1 MHSISMFNKDFRSLN
16 RVRIEDMSLHDLGES
31 SGVVRDHEAS

>member
-1 MHSISMFNKDFRSLN
+1 MHDISMCNKDFRSLN
-16 RVRIEDMSLHDLGES
+16 RVRIEVMSLHDLGES